1 MTSLKTQLA
10 DLQASATVEKLQDL
24 RTIVDGIPPAEL
36 PVCLFKTLRS
46 VWTHS
51 TVFKVKKL
59 ARSLHA
65 RYDAVARKLK
75 NLPPKPPF
83 GDDTWWTFFACPARD
98 PLTGRCPSRC
108 GPLHAF
114 LSELNEEGVATL
126 PHPTLTDPAARKAL
140 VDPYMD
146 AVRKSPE
153 WATPLKRAEESTAG
167 GFAGSASIAGFFSPA
182 ARKLMIETEE
192 YIAKVVLGNT
202 ETPKLWEYG
211 CTRIDRVRI
220 NGPSTGFVTAEGGH
234 RDLQAPGGTGK
245 IVTLGGWLNL
255 SETDQMFTVAKRT
268 HKTPEPPG
276 PGGFAKI
283 AADEVPAMTQVV
295 VKPGCYVVFFGHI
308 VHCVTKAK
316 FKELSP
322 RVHVGFSVADNT
334 AAIPQTKKRKRDL
347 DTQEA
352 VPDLKS
358 GQACAWAPRL
368 YRVNWLPKFVKHA
381 KKLKTPYCSDLP
393 IGSGQHCVKD
403 MPAIFRDAGVT
414 DDEWQ
419 FDEATNTV
427 VIKNGAP
434 GHKKPSYE
442 GGRVVQRYV
451 AKPLMPADAFPPLA
465 EGDKARYF
473 LRPLSSL

>member
-1 MTSLKTQLA
+1 MTSFEAQLDDLRA
-10 DLQASATVEKLQDL
+10 DATVEKLQDL

-36 PVCLFKTLRS
+36 PVCLFKALRS

-51 TVFKVKKL
+51 TVFGVKKL
-59 ARSLHA
+59 ARSLYA

-75 NLPPKPPF
+75 NLPAKPSF
-83 GDDTWWTFFACPARD
+83 GDENWYTTFACPARD
-98 PLTGRCPSRC
+98 PLTGLCPSRC

-140 VDPYMD
+140 VDPYTD
-146 AVRKSPE
+146 AVRQSPE

-167 GFAGSASIAGFFSPA
+167 GFAGSASMAGFFSPA
-182 ARKLMIETEE
+182 ARKLFIAGEE

-202 ETPKLWEYG
+202 ETSKLWEYG
-211 CTRIDRVRI
+211 CTRTDRVRL
-220 NGPSTGFVTAEGGH
+220 NGPSTGSVTAEGGH
-234 RDLQAPGGTGK
+234 RDLPAPGGTGK

-255 SETDQMFTVAKRT
+255 SKTDQTFTVAKRT

-295 VKPGCYVVFFGHI
+295 VKPGWYVVFFEHI
-308 VHCVTKAK
+308 VHCVTKAR

-322 RVHVGFSVADNT
+322 RLHIGLSLADNL
-334 AAIPQTKKRKRDL
+334 AAVPQSKKRKRDL

-368 YRVNWLPKFVKHA
+368 YKVNWPNKLVEQA
-381 KKLKTPYCSDLP
+381 KMLEKRYCSDLP
-393 IGSGQHCVKD
+393 IGSGKNCVKN

-442 GGRVVQRYV
+442 GGRVIQRYV
-451 AKPLMPADAFPPLA
+451 AKPLVPADAFPPLA
-465 EGDKARYF
+465 EDDKARYF